1 MGNPKGLLIIFVR
14 SGRMR
19 SLKRKMRKVLCSH
32 IFLLSLQHD
41 NNQWILNYKVLQHK
55 TTMAIR
61 FLMMLVFLVLS
72 LTDMKA
78 QSGEDDGLTVSGNVY
93 DAELKEPM
101 VQATVQLFRQ
111 RDSTFVGGTV
121 TDLRGNFSVEAPTNG
136 IFKLRISS
144 VGYQTIEREVTLRR
158 NQSQE
163 LGTLLM
169 SSESVMLQEA
179 VVTGRAAQVI
189 VKKDT
194 LVYNPDA
201 YRTPEGSPIEELIKR
216 IPGAE
221 VDEDGNITINGRAVK
236 KILLDGKEFMLG
248 DVESALKNI
257 PLNIIQNMKFYEQQ
271 SDQARITGI
280 DDGEKETVL
289 DFTIKKG
296 MNRGYMTNLDVAGGT
311 EHRYAS
317 RGMASSFTDNTRL
330 VILGNFNNK
339 DENAGWWNRRGLN
352 ARKMLGANL
361 NYDDGEKLKMDA
373 NLRWNHRDGDNI
385 NENASENFYS
395 ETNRTF
401 SNSYSKNMTRS
412 NNWWGNVRVE
422 WKPDTLTNILFR
434 ANGNIGTSDGTTTS
448 ASATFDADPYLYTAD
463 PLASLEPSGPL
474 APYIVNHNR
483 SANLTYGENK
493 NTWAMLQLYRR
504 LNPRG
509 RSITLRV
516 EGSLGDSKNRN
527 SSNNEVFLHRIKN
540 QAGRDST
547 YFTARYSTTPS
558 DNKGYVLSFLYS
570 EPLWKGA
577 HLQANYELRYNE
589 NKSDRLTYD
598 FSRMP
603 ANPFTNILP
612 EYREWDSWIGGLE
625 PLDDYLD
632 RNLSR
637 YSEYKNYTHN
647 IRLTLRHK
655 QEEYD
660 YNVGFLVQPQRSN
673 FIQDYRGV
681 YVDTVRNVTNLT
693 PTFDFHYKFSDQE
706 NIWIQYRGD
715 TRQPEMS
722 QLLDITDDSNPL
734 YITKGNPGLKPQF
747 TNSLNVY
754 YKNYIQ
760 RYKRSVVFYV
770 NYRHIRNSISNMV
783 RYNPE
788 TGGSISQPENINGN
802 WNVNGGFSL
811 NTALDSAAHWNVGTD
826 TRLRYNNYVSYVAQ
840 QQADAAKNTTK
851 TTNINERLT
860 ASYRNDWLEVALD
873 GQVNYQH
880 SRNELQPSADLDTWQ
895 FTYGGQFL
903 VRLPWDFEVSMNLHE
918 RSRRGYNDASM
929 NTNELLWNGQI
940 SKPFLK
946 NKSLIVALNFYDLL
960 GQQSNYERWVN
971 ATGRSDTRYNSINSY
986 AMLHIRYRLN
996 MFGGKIDT
1004 EGRYDKKW
1012 GNRDQRR

>member
-1 MGNPKGLLIIFVR
+1 MTLVLL
-14 SGRMR
+14 
-19 SLKRKMRKVLCSH
+19 
-32 IFLLSLQHD
+32 LLS
-41 NNQWILNYKVLQHK
+41 
-55 TTMAIR
+55 MAS
-61 FLMMLVFLVLS
+61 MM
-72 LTDMKA
+72 A
-78 QSGEDDGLTVSGNVY
+78 QSGEDQGLTVSGNVH

-101 VQATVQLFRQ
+101 VQATVQLFRK

-121 TDLRGNFSVEAPTNG
+121 TDLRGNFSVEAPANG
-136 IFKLRISS
+136 VYKLKISS
-144 VGYQTIEREVTLRR
+144 VGYQSIEREVTLRR

-163 LGTLLM
+163 MGMLLM
-169 SSESVMLQEA
+169 SPESVMLKEA

-221 VDEDGNITINGRAVK
+221 VDEDGNITINGKAVK

-248 DVESALKNI
+248 DVETALKNI
-257 PLNIIQNMKFYEQQ
+257 PVNIIQNMKFYDQQ

-280 DDGEKETVL
+280 EDGEKETVI

-296 MNRGYMTNLDVAGGT
+296 MNRGFMTNLDLAAGT

-317 RGMASSFTDNTRL
+317 RGMGSSFTDKTRF

-352 ARKMLGANL
+352 SRKMLGTNL
-361 NYDDGEKLKMDA
+361 NYDDGDKLKIDA
-373 NLRWNHRDGDNI
+373 SVRWNHRGGDNL

-395 ETNRTF
+395 ETSRTF
-401 SNSYSKNMTRS
+401 SNSYSQSYSRS

-422 WKPDTLTNILFR
+422 WKPDTLTNILLR
-434 ANGNIGTSDGTTTS
+434 ANGSIGTNDGTGKS
-448 ASATFDADPYLYTAD
+448 ASATFDADPYLYVED
-463 PLASLEPSGPL
+463 PLNSLAPL
-474 APYIVNHNR
+474 APYLVNHNN
-483 SANLTYGENK
+483 SANLSYGENK
-493 NTWAMLQLYRR
+493 NTWAMLQFYRR

-509 RSITLRV
+509 RNITLRV
-516 EGSLGDSKNRN
+516 EGNLGDNKDRSV
-527 SSNNEVFLHRIKN
+527 SNNEVFLHRVKN
-540 QAGRDST
+540 QYGQDST
-547 YFTARYSTTPS
+547 YFTPRYNTTPS
-558 DNKGYVLSFLYS
+558 DNKGYVLSVLYS

-577 HLQANYELRYNE
+577 HLQANYELRYSQ
-589 NKSDRLTYD
+589 NKSDRQTYD

-603 ANPFTNILP
+603 VNPFASVVP
-612 EYREWDSWIGGLE
+612 EYREWDPWLGGIS

-647 IRLTLRHK
+647 IRLTLRHW

-660 YNVGFLVQPQRSN
+660 YNVGFLVQPQHSN

-693 PTFDFHYKFSDQE
+693 PTFDFHYKFSDQQ
-706 NIWIQYRGD
+706 NIWVHYRGD
-715 TRQPEMS
+715 TRQPEMT

-734 YITKGNPGLKPQF
+734 YITQGNPGLKPQF

-754 YKNYIQ
+754 YNNYIQ
-760 RYKRSVVFYV
+760 KYKRSIVFYV

-783 RYNPE
+783 RYNPV
-788 TGGSISQPENINGN
+788 TGGSISRPENINGN
-802 WNVNGGFSL
+802 WNVNGGFTF
-811 NTALDSAAHWNVGTD
+811 NTALDSAAHWNVGAD
-826 TRLRYNNYVSYVAQ
+826 TRIRYNNYVSYVAQ
-840 QQADAAKNTTK
+840 YLADAAKNTTK

-860 ASYRNDWLEVALD
+860 ASYRNNWLEVSLD
-873 GQVNYQH
+873 GQLNYQH

-895 FTYGGQFL
+895 FNYGGQFL
-903 VRLPWDFEVSMNLHE
+903 VRLPLDFEVSMNLHE
-918 RSRRGYNDASM
+918 HSRRGYNDASM
-929 NTNELLWNGQI
+929 NTNELIWNGQI

-960 GQQSNYERWVN
+960 KQQSNYERWVN

-986 AMLHIRYRLN
+986 AMLHVRYRLN

-1012 GNRDQRR
+1012 GNRDQRGR

>member
-1 MGNPKGLLIIFVR
+1 MTIR
-14 SGRMR
+14 
-19 SLKRKMRKVLCSH
+19 H
-32 IFLLSLQHD
+32 IM
-41 NNQWILNYKVLQHK
+41 IL
-55 TTMAIR
+55 A
-61 FLMMLVFLVLS
+61 FLM
-72 LTDMKA
+72 LTIVGVKA
-78 QSGEDDGLTVSGNVY
+78 QSGEDQGLTVSGNVH

-101 VQATVQLFRQ
+101 VQATVQLFRR

-121 TDLRGNFSVEAPTNG
+121 TDLRGNFSVEAPANG
-136 IFKLRISS
+136 VYKLKISS
-144 VGYQTIEREVTLRR
+144 VGYQSIEREVTLRR
-158 NQSQE
+158 NQSQDM
-163 LGTLLM
+163 GMLLM
-169 SSESVMLQEA
+169 SPESVMLKEA
-179 VVTGRAAQVI
+179 VVTGRAAQII

-221 VDEDGNITINGRAVK
+221 VDEDGNITINGKAVK

-248 DVESALKNI
+248 DVETALKNI
-257 PLNIIQNMKFYEQQ
+257 PVNIIQNMKFYDQQ

-280 DDGEKETVL
+280 EDGEKETVI

-296 MNRGYMTNLDVAGGT
+296 MNRGYMTNLDLAAGT

-317 RGMASSFTDNTRL
+317 RGMGSSFTDKTRF

-352 ARKMLGANL
+352 ARKMLGTNL
-361 NYDDGEKLKMDA
+361 NYDDGDKLKMDA
-373 NLRWNHRDGDNI
+373 SVRWNHRGGDNL

-395 ETNRTF
+395 ETSRTF
-401 SNSYSKNMTRS
+401 SNSYSQSYSRS
-412 NNWWGNVRVE
+412 NNWWGNVRLE
-422 WKPDTLTNILFR
+422 WKPDTLTNILLR
-434 ANGNIGTSDGTTTS
+434 ANGSIGTNDGSGTS
-448 ASATFDADPYLYTAD
+448 ASATFDADPYLYSED
-463 PLASLEPSGPL
+463 PLASLDPL
-474 APYIVNHNR
+474 APYLVNHNK
-483 SANLTYGENK
+483 SANLSYGENK
-493 NTWAMLQLYRR
+493 NTWAMLQFYRR

-509 RSITLRV
+509 RNITLRV
-516 EGSLGDSKNRN
+516 EGNLGSNKDRSA
-527 SSNNEVFLHRIKN
+527 SNNEVFLHRVKN
-540 QAGRDST
+540 QAGQDST
-547 YFTARYSTTPS
+547 YFTARYNTTPS
-558 DNKGYVLSFLYS
+558 DNKGYVLSILYS

-577 HLQANYELRYNE
+577 HLQANYELRYSQ
-589 NKSDRLTYD
+589 NKSDRQTYD
-598 FSRMP
+598 FSHM
-603 ANPFTNILP
+603 AVNPFASVSP
-612 EYREWDSWIGGLE
+612 EYREWDPWIGSITS
-625 PLDDYLD
+625 LDDYLD

-647 IRLTLRHK
+647 IRLTLRHW

-660 YNVGFLVQPQRSN
+660 YNVGFLVQPQHSN

-693 PTFDFHYKFSDQE
+693 PTFDFHYKFSDQQ
-706 NIWIQYRGD
+706 NIWVHYRGD
-715 TRQPEMS
+715 TRQPEMT
-722 QLLDITDDSNPL
+722 QMLDITDDSNPL
-734 YITKGNPGLKPQF
+734 YITQGNPGLKPQF

-754 YKNYIQ
+754 YNNYIQ
-760 RYKRSVVFYV
+760 KYKRSIVFYV

-788 TGGSISQPENINGN
+788 TGGSISRPENINGN
-802 WNVNGGFSL
+802 WNMNGGFTF
-811 NTALDSAAHWNVGTD
+811 NTALDSAAHWNIGAD
-826 TRLRYNNYVSYVAQ
+826 TRIRYNNYVSYVAQ

-851 TTNINERLT
+851 TTNLNERLT
-860 ASYRNDWLEVALD
+860 ASYRNNWLEVSLD

-895 FTYGGQFL
+895 FNYGGQFL
-903 VRLPWDFEVSMNLHE
+903 VRLPLDFEVSMNLHE

-986 AMLHIRYRLN
+986 AMLHVRYRLN

-1012 GNRDQRR
+1012 GNRDQRGR

>member
-1 MGNPKGLLIIFVR
+1 
-14 SGRMR
+14 
-19 SLKRKMRKVLCSH
+19 
-32 IFLLSLQHD
+32 
-41 NNQWILNYKVLQHK
+41 
-55 TTMAIR
+55 MAIR
-61 FLMMLVFLVLS
+61 LMMTLAFLLLS
-72 LTDMKA
+72 VTGIKA
-78 QSGEDDGLTVSGNVY
+78 QSGEDEGLTVSGHVY
-93 DAELKEPM
+93 DAELNEPM

-136 IFKLRISS
+136 IFKLKISS

-257 PLNIIQNMKFYEQQ
+257 PLSIIQNLKFYEQQ

-289 DFTIKKG
+289 DFTVKKG
-296 MNRGYMTNLDVAGGT
+296 MNRGYMTNLDIAGGT

-330 VILGNFNNK
+330 VVLGNFNNK

-361 NYDDGEKLKMDA
+361 NYDDGEKLKIDA
-373 NLRWNHRDGDNI
+373 NLRWNHRGGDNV

-422 WKPDTLTNILFR
+422 WKPDSLTNILFR
-434 ANGNIGTSDGTTTS
+434 ANGNTGTNDGTATS
-448 ASATFDADPYLYTAD
+448 ASATFDADPYLYTSD
-463 PLASLEPSGPL
+463 PLASLDPAGPL
-474 APYIVNHNR
+474 GPYIVNHNCGE
-483 SANLTYGENK
+483 NLTYGENK
-493 NTWAMLQLYRR
+493 NTWAMLQFYRC

-516 EGSLGDSKNRN
+516 EGSMGDNDNRN
-527 SSNNEVFLHRIKN
+527 ASNNEVYLHRVKN
-540 QAGRDST
+540 QQGQDST

-589 NKSDRLTYD
+589 NKSDRQTYD
-598 FSRMP
+598 FSHLP
-603 ANPFTNILP
+603 VNPFANIEA
-612 EYREWDSWIGGLE
+612 EYRDWDPWIGGLQ

-660 YNVGFLVQPQRSN
+660 YNVGFLIQPQRSN

-722 QLLDITDDSNPL
+722 QLLAITDDSNPL

-760 RYKRSVVFYV
+760 KYKRSVVFYV

-802 WNVNGGFSL
+802 WNVNGGFTL

-840 QQADAAKNTTK
+840 RQADAAKNTTK
-851 TTNINERLT
+851 TTNVNERLT

-880 SRNELQPSADLDTWQ
+880 SRNELQPSANLDTWQ

-946 NKSLIVALNFYDLL
+946 SKSLIVALNFYDLL

-996 MFGGKIDT
+996 MFGGKVDT

>member
-1 MGNPKGLLIIFVR
+1 
-14 SGRMR
+14 
-19 SLKRKMRKVLCSH
+19 MRKVLCSH

>member
-1 MGNPKGLLIIFVR
+1 
-14 SGRMR
+14 
-19 SLKRKMRKVLCSH
+19 
-32 IFLLSLQHD
+32 
-41 NNQWILNYKVLQHK
+41 
-55 TTMAIR
+55 MAIR
-61 FLMMLVFLVLS
+61 LMMILAFLLLS
-72 LTDMKA
+72 VTGIKA
-78 QSGEDDGLTVSGNVY
+78 QSGEDEGLTVSGHVY
-93 DAELKEPM
+93 DAELNEPM

-136 IFKLRISS
+136 IFKLKISS

-257 PLNIIQNMKFYEQQ
+257 PLSIIQNLKFYEQQ

-289 DFTIKKG
+289 DFTVKKG
-296 MNRGYMTNLDVAGGT
+296 MNRGYMTNLDIAGGT

-330 VILGNFNNK
+330 VVLGNFNNK

-361 NYDDGEKLKMDA
+361 NYDDGEKLKIDA
-373 NLRWNHRDGDNI
+373 NLRWNHRGGDNV

-422 WKPDTLTNILFR
+422 WKPDSLTNILFR
-434 ANGNIGTSDGTTTS
+434 ANGNTGTNDGTTTS

-463 PLASLEPSGPL
+463 PLASLDPAGPL
-474 APYIVNHNR
+474 GPYIVNHNR
-483 SANLTYGENK
+483 GENLTYGENK
-493 NTWAMLQLYRR
+493 NTWAMLQFYRR

-516 EGSLGDSKNRN
+516 EGSLGDNDNRN
-527 SSNNEVFLHRIKN
+527 ASNNEVYLHRVKN
-540 QAGRDST
+540 QQGQDST

-589 NKSDRLTYD
+589 NKSDRQTYD
-598 FSRMP
+598 FSRLP
-603 ANPFTNILP
+603 VNPFANIEA
-612 EYREWDSWIGGLE
+612 EYRDWDPWIGGLQ

-660 YNVGFLVQPQRSN
+660 YNVGFLIQPQRSN

-681 YVDTVRNVTNLT
+681 YVDTIRTVTNLT

-722 QLLDITDDSNPL
+722 QLLAITDDSNPL

-760 RYKRSVVFYV
+760 KYKRSVVFYV

-802 WNVNGGFSL
+802 WNVNGGFTL

-840 QQADAAKNTTK
+840 RQADAAKNTTK
-851 TTNINERLT
+851 TTNVNERLT

-880 SRNELQPSADLDTWQ
+880 SRNELQPSANLDTWQ

-946 NKSLIVALNFYDLL
+946 SKSLIVALNFYDLL

-996 MFGGKIDT
+996 MFGGKVDT